1 MTHGVQGR
9 TTDSPEFF
17 DIVIVGA
24 GFSGMY
30 MLYRARQLG
39 LRARVYEAAPEV
51 GGVWFWNRYPGAR
64 CDSESMYYSYSFSE
78 ELEQEWPLTERYPSQ
93 PTNLA
98 YLKHVAD
105 RFELRKDICF
115 DTNVV
120 SAKWDEAANSWR
132 TRTGEGREVLSRYLV
147 TAVGCLSTANK
158 PKFDGTE
165 EFAGEIYYTSDWP
178 EHGVDLHGK
187 RVGVIGTG
195 SSGIQ
200 AIPEIAKQARH
211 LTVFQRTAQYTL
223 PANNYALDP
232 AFVRELKADYRE
244 IRRQCRGS
252 NAGTP
257 YVLGDRSALEVSEEE
272 RNRVYEAAWARGGG
286 RFLGSFN
293 DIFIDWAANE
303 TAANFVRQ
311 KIRETVIDPTVAERL
326 MPTSYPIGTKRI
338 PMDSGY
344 YETFNRD
351 NVTLIDIRNTP
362 IVRFCENGIRTSEH
376 EIKLDTV
383 VFATGFDAITGSLLR
398 LNPEGLN
405 GISLKEKWANGP
417 VTYLGI
423 ATAGFPN
430 LFMITGPGSPSVLT
444 NMPVAIEQ
452 HVDWTADCIRHLEH
466 CGAQNIETTNE
477 AEVAWTDHVAK
488 VAAQTLYPLAASW
501 YVGANIEGKPNMFM
515 PYVGGLGQF
524 RKICDGIAAQS
535 YRGFRI
541 AGHETVTAVSF
552 DSFVSSNDA
561 GVPEA

>member
-1 MTHGVQGR
+1 MTHGVPR
-9 TTDSPEFF
+9 SSDDSLEFF

-30 MLYRARQLG
+30 MLYRARELG
-39 LRARVYEAAPEV
+39 LRARVYESAPDV

-78 ELEQEWPLTERYPSQ
+78 ELEQDWPLTERYPSQ

-98 YLKHVAD
+98 YLKQVAD
-105 RFELRKDICF
+105 RFDLRRDIRF

-120 SAKWDEAANSWR
+120 SATWDDTSNSWR
-132 TRTGEGREVLSRYLV
+132 TCTAEGREVLSRYLV

-158 PKFDGTE
+158 PEFDGME
-165 EFAGEIYYTSDWP
+165 DFGGEVYYTSEWP
-178 EHGVDLHGK
+178 EDGVDLHGK

-200 AIPEIAKQARH
+200 TIPEIAKQAAH
-211 LTVFQRTAQYTL
+211 LTVFQRTAQFTL
-223 PANNYALDP
+223 PANNHALDSE
-232 AFVRELKADYRE
+232 FVREVKANYRE
-244 IRRQCRGS
+244 IRRQCRES

-257 YVLGDRSALEVSEEE
+257 YVLGDRSALEVPEEE
-272 RNRVYEAAWARGGG
+272 RRRVYEAAWARGGG

-293 DIFIDWAANE
+293 DIFVDWAANE

-311 KIRETVIDPTVAERL
+311 KIRDTVTDPTVAEML
-326 MPTSYPIGTKRI
+326 VPTSYPIGTKRI

-344 YETFNRD
+344 YETFNRG
-351 NVTLIDIRNTP
+351 NVTLVDIHSTP
-362 IVRFCENGIRTSEH
+362 IVGFYEDGIRTDED
-376 EIKLDTV
+376 EIALDTV
-383 VFATGFDAITGSLLR
+383 VFATGFDAITGSLLK
-398 LNPEGLN
+398 LNPRGVN

-452 HVDWTADCIRHLEH
+452 HVDWTADCIRHLER
-466 CGAQNIETTNE
+466 CRVQTIETSIE

-501 YVGANIEGKPNMFM
+501 YVGANIEGKPKMFM

-524 RKICDGIAAQS
+524 RKICDGIAAQN

-541 AGHETVTAVSF
+541 PGREAMTDVSF
-552 DSFVSSNDA
+552 ESLISSDGA

>member
-1 MTHGVQGR
+1 MTHAVQGR
-9 TTDSPEFF
+9 SGNAVELF
-17 DIVIVGA
+17 DVVIVGA
-24 GFSGMY
+24 GFSGLY
-30 MLYRARQLG
+30 MLYRARELG
-39 LRARVYEAAPEV
+39 LRARVYEMAPEV

-78 ELEQEWPLTERYPSQ
+78 ELEQEWPLKERYPSQ

-105 RFELRKDICF
+105 RFDLRKDIQF
-115 DTNVV
+115 NTTIAGATWDDA
-120 SAKWDEAANSWR
+120 AKNWCIR
-132 TRTGEGREVLSRYLV
+132 TEEGQSVTARYLV
-147 TAVGCLSTANK
+147 AAVGCLSTANK
-158 PKFDGTE
+158 PKFDGME
-165 EFAGEIYYTSDWP
+165 EFGGEIYYTSEWP
-178 EHGVDLHGK
+178 EDGVDLAGK

-200 AIPEIAKQARH
+200 AIPEIAKQAAH

-232 AFVRELKADYRE
+232 AMVRDLKANYRE
-244 IRRQCRGS
+244 IRRQCRQS

-257 YVLGDRSALEVSEEE
+257 YVLGDRSALEVSGEE
-272 RNRVYEAAWARGGG
+272 RRRVYEAAWARGGG

-293 DIFIDWAANE
+293 DIFVDWAANE
-303 TAANFVRQ
+303 TAANFVRD
-311 KIRETVIDPTVAERL
+311 KIREIVADPSVAEAL

-344 YETFNRD
+344 YQTFNRE
-351 NVTLIDIRNTP
+351 NVTLVDIRKTP
-362 IVRFCENGIRTSEH
+362 IVRFCDNGIRTSED
-376 EIKLDTV
+376 EIPLDV
-383 VFATGFDAITGSLLR
+383 IVFATGFDAITGSLLK
-398 LNPEGLN
+398 LNPVGRN
-405 GISLKEKWANGP
+405 GVSLREKWANGP

-452 HVDWTADCIRHLEH
+452 HVDWTADCIQRLERS
-466 CGAQNIETTNE
+466 GEQTIETTGE
-477 AEVAWTDHVAK
+477 AEAAWTDHVAK
-488 VAAQTLYPLAASW
+488 VAAQTLYPLASSW
-501 YVGANIEGKPNMFM
+501 YVGANIEGKPRMFM
-515 PYVGGLGQF
+515 PYVGGLGRF
-524 RKICDGIAAQS
+524 REMCDAIAADD

-541 AGHETVTAVSF
+541 GDREAVTEVDF
-552 DSFVSSNDA
+552 DSLTSSNEA